1 MGMRTDG
8 DSSKKMGSAILIVFL
23 VSAMFHEVPFIII
36 TNYLQDKFKNSME
49 ILLKLL
55 DDIGILTNKIRK
67 GSDEQLKERIYKSL
81 NGQRYLIVMDDVW
94 STNAW
99 NDIQMLFPDDNNES
113 RILLT
118 TRQTDVADYAS
129 STNNHHLMDFLTE
142 EESWNLF
149 CQKVFGEEYCPPEL
163 VNVERNISKNCQGL
177 PLSFVVVAGLLAE
190 ENKQL
195 HHWKYVAENL
205 SSIIAK
211 KKDHYSEIL
220 TLSYNNL
227 PHRLKPCF
235 LYMGAFPENYEI
247 PVSRL
252 IKLWVAEGFAYP
264 SEAEKYLMIL
274 WVEILFWSVKRIR

>member
-1 MGMRTDG
+1 
-8 DSSKKMGSAILIVFL
+8 
-23 VSAMFHEVPFIII
+23 
-36 TNYLQDKFKNSME
+36 
-49 ILLKLL
+49 
-55 DDIGILTNKIRK
+55 
-67 GSDEQLKERIYKSL
+67 
-81 NGQRYLIVMDDVW
+81 MDDVW

-274 WVEILFWSVKRIR
+274 WSRDLRFLSKEASFKRRLSIHDDASYSGSEEDVWILSVLLYIMVGMKLNYILIIILVVNY